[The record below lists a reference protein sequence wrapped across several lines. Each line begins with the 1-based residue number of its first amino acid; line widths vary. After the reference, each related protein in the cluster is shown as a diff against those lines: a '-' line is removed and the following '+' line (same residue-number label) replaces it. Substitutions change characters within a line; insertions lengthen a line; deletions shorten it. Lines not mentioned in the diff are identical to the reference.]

1 TAPAREAGPAA
12 AAAAAPPLPAPG
24 AGAAASGGFP
34 GAAPVVPARGAGT
47 APAASGPGTSS
58 APAGPGS
65 GSGAAPS
72 TARPGSAPATP
83 ESGSAPVEPAPTHDL
98 ADREQDDGVAGLP
111 KRRRGRTLAAAER
124 ARATARA
131 AEPRPAPAADDAKVR
146 AARFSSFRQA
156 VRSADTGASRTGTNP
171 MPDGADSPRGAAAPP
186 APDETTPDHPSH
198 SHAHPEGD
206 TTS

>member
-1 TAPAREAGPAA
+1 MPAQGTE
-12 AAAAAPPLPAPG
+12 
-24 AGAAASGGFP
+24 
-34 GAAPVVPARGAGT
+34 T
-47 APAASGPGTSS
+47 APAASDPDTGS
-58 APAGPGS
+58 APAAPGPGK
-65 GSGAAPS
+65 GSGTAPRAAQ
-72 TARPGSAPATP
+72 PGSAPATP
-83 ESGSAPVEPAPTHDL
+83 ESGSASATPESGSAPVEPTPTHDL
-98 ADREQDDGVAGLP
+98 ADGEQDDGVAGLP

-171 MPDGADSPRGAAAPP
+171 MPDGTGSTRGAAAPP

>member
-1 TAPAREAGPAA
+1 M
-12 AAAAAPPLPAPG
+12 
-24 AGAAASGGFP
+24 S
-34 GAAPVVPARGAGT
+34 GT
-47 APAASGPGTSS
+47 APATPES
-58 APAGPGS
+58 
-65 GSGAAPS
+65 
-72 TARPGSAPATP
+72 GSAPVTP

-171 MPDGADSPRGAAAPP
+171 MPDGTDSTRDAAAPP
-186 APDETTPDHPSH
+186 APHETTPDHPSH